1 MEEHELLQY
10 ALEHGMINMSYVQ
23 EQVDMNK
30 RKELLEKHP
39 YAIWEG
45 KDGKWRTYLHD
56 QSSRRMI
63 KRSTR
68 KSVEDAVVEYLE
80 SLKENQPKTFD
91 DVYWIW
97 RKVQD
102 ELVESPNTP
111 VRYDTDYERYFK
123 QNDFSTREI
132 IAITEDD
139 VKIFMHSSI
148 KKMNLCKKS
157 AKTLFGYLSR
167 VFRCAKMNK
176 LIESNPTE
184 YLSAKDFY
192 KYCTPSSRS
201 QKPQIVSDFDM
212 AKLNHEF
219 EKDFANK
226 PWYIPTYAVVL
237 ASLTGMRVGELSA
250 LRWEDIDNDRIMIR
264 NSEKY
269 NRKTKEYFIS
279 STKNDKIRGFPI
291 TTAIESLFKSIKK
304 VEIKY
309 GYYCEWVFAN
319 ENGRVHAPVISSCI
333 KNKCRMAGISEKGI
347 HALRKTVN
355 SKMRHNGVP
364 GTVASSLMGHT
375 EEVNKEYYTFDVSS
389 MEEKRKIISRV
400 NQDMRN
406 CV

>member
-45 KDGKWRTYLHD
+45 KDGKWRTYLPD

-132 IAITEDD
+132 IAITG
-139 VKIFMHSSI
+139 IW
-148 KKMNLCKKS
+148 L
-157 AKTLFGYLSR
+157 
-167 VFRCAKMNK
+167 
-176 LIESNPTE
+176 LI
-184 YLSAKDFY
+184 
-192 KYCTPSSRS
+192 
-201 QKPQIVSDFDM
+201 
-212 AKLNHEF
+212 
-219 EKDFANK
+219 
-226 PWYIPTYAVVL
+226 
-237 ASLTGMRVGELSA
+237 
-250 LRWEDIDNDRIMIR
+250 
-264 NSEKY
+264 
-269 NRKTKEYFIS
+269 
-279 STKNDKIRGFPI
+279 
-291 TTAIESLFKSIKK
+291 
-304 VEIKY
+304 
-309 GYYCEWVFAN
+309 
-319 ENGRVHAPVISSCI
+319 
-333 KNKCRMAGISEKGI
+333 GI
-347 HALRKTVN
+347 
-355 SKMRHNGVP
+355 
-364 GTVASSLMGHT
+364 
-375 EEVNKEYYTFDVSS
+375 
-389 MEEKRKIISRV
+389 
-400 NQDMRN
+400 
-406 CV
+406 